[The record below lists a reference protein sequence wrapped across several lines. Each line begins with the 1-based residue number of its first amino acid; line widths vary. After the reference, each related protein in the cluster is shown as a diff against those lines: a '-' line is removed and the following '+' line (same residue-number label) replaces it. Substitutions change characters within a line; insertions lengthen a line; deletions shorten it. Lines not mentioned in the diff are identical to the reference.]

1 MSDIKVSIITVC
13 KNSESTIRQTLNS
26 IYNVIN
32 NNKNTEYI
40 IQDSLSNDSTLD
52 IINEFSGKISNLQFY
67 SEKDKGL
74 YDGMNKALLRCNGKY
89 VLFLNSDDI
98 LLNQFNEFL
107 DYIVK
112 GNNVDF
118 FTAPVV
124 FFKRPKFKIRR
135 IYLSFPYK
143 INPIKRLI
151 YSSTPAHPGFIC
163 NLEILKKN
171 KFDLG
176 YKIGADYNQI
186 CKIVSNFKYKR
197 KVFNKPIIAMAM
209 GGRSNTIKGL
219 KNNILEVKKINYKLK
234 FKENLYVRYLRNVL
248 QHILPIFLWQK
259 LNLKKISKELEINAK
274 IKINK

>member
-1 MSDIKVSIITVC
+1 MSDIKISIITVC

-26 IYNVIN
+26 IYNIIN
-32 NNKNTEYI
+32 DNKNTEYI

-52 IINEFSGKISNLQFY
+52 IINEFSGKISNLKLY

-98 LLNQFNEFL
+98 LLKQFNEL
-107 DYIVK
+107 LEYISK
-112 GNNVDF
+112 YNNIDF

-124 FFKRPKFKIRR
+124 FFKRPKYKIRR
-135 IYLSFPYK
+135 VYLSFPNK

-163 NLEILKKN
+163 NLELLMKN
-171 KFDLG
+171 KFDLE

-186 CKIVSNFKYKR
+186 CKIVSNVKYKR

-209 GGRSNTIKGL
+209 
-219 KNNILEVKKINYKLK
+219 
-234 FKENLYVRYLRNVL
+234 
-248 QHILPIFLWQK
+248 
-259 LNLKKISKELEINAK
+259 
-274 IKINK
+274 